1 MGAPYQGYANLGEA
15 IFGRGNRQEA
25 YNRGATEAAQLELL
39 LAKARQEVDQ
49 ARKRSEY
56 RQTLIQNGV
65 PAEVASILDAAQG
78 SGYNPEQISG
88 YRLGTQ
94 RFDLTGEAA
103 GMARS
108 GNVDAMNNL
117 LTVINGSPRVRTNIT
132 QGMAFDPYAAPQQQM
147 QTTPVGLADIAA
159 TAALGRQR
167 DAAAAESY
175 AGASADQA
183 LAGLRSRTDPNIRS
197 GGGSGGGAQTGGS
210 LSADTMA
217 MFSRPNPLDPT
228 GKPQLDPKAYQDFLS
243 WWQSVGGQGNINDA
257 ARRWITIRNPVFI
270 DPSNP
275 ASMGRSPPAGMPA
288 TVADTAQ
295 LESDLMRDGAS
306 PDAIASIVE
315 AVTKGRDFSVT
326 APVQQAP
333 RPTEEDALQALAD
346 AREAIRRGLI
356 TPEEAKR
363 RLRAAGMTRTAE
375 RIK

>member
-1 MGAPYQGYANLGEA
+1 MGAPYEGYANLGEA
-15 IFGRGNRQEA
+15 IFGRGNRQDA

-147 QTTPVGLADIAA
+147 QTTPVGLADIAMR
-159 TAALGRQR
+159 AAQGRNY
-167 DAAAAESY
+167 DASAAESY
-175 AGASADQA
+175 ADAD
-183 LAGLRSRTDPNIRS
+183 LRNRTNPSLRS
-197 GGGSGGGAQTGGS
+197 GGGSVGGTQTGGS

-275 ASMGRSPPAGMPA
+275 ASMGRSPPAPA
-288 TVADTAQ
+288 RGGS
-295 LESDLMRDGAS
+295 E
-306 PDAIASIVE
+306 P
-315 AVTKGRDFSVT
+315 
-326 APVQQAP
+326 P
-333 RPTEEDALQALAD
+333 LQAVQLLRSNPSLAPQFEQKYGPGS
-346 AREAIRRGLI
+346 ASRYLGR
-356 TPEEAKR
+356 
-363 RLRAAGMTRTAE
+363 
-375 RIK
+375 

>member
-15 IFGRGNRQEA
+15 IFGRGNRQDA

-147 QTTPVGLADIAA
+147 QTTPVGLADIAMR
-159 TAALGRQR
+159 AAQGRNY
-167 DAAAAESY
+167 DASAAESY
-175 AGASADQA
+175 ADAD
-183 LAGLRSRTDPNIRS
+183 LRNRTNPNIRVGSS
-197 GGGSGGGAQTGGS
+197 GRGQPPVLLQGPPPPNYAPKPGEVSLESILRAEGLTPDQIAQAVRAEES
-210 LSADTMA
+210 
-217 MFSRPNPLDPT
+217 
-228 GKPQLDPKAYQDFLS
+228 
-243 WWQSVGGQGNINDA
+243 GQG
-257 ARRWITIRNPVFI
+257 
-270 DPSNP
+270 
-275 ASMGRSPPAGMPA
+275 
-288 TVADTAQ
+288 
-295 LESDLMRDGAS
+295 
-306 PDAIASIVE
+306 
-315 AVTKGRDFSVT
+315 FSVT
-326 APVQQAP
+326 IPPTRPPMRAGAGAQVQTAPAQQAP
-333 RPTEEDALQALAD
+333 RPTEQEAVQALAD

>member
-39 LAKARQEVDQ
+39 LARARQEVDQ
-49 ARKRSEY
+49 ARA
-56 RQTLIQNGV
+56 RQEFSQNI
-65 PAEVASILDAAQG
+65 ARYL
-78 SGYNPEQISG
+78 PENIAGIADSAFRANYDLAKLG
-88 YRLGTQ
+88 EYRLGDQ
-94 RFDLTGEAA
+94 RFTLTDEAA
-103 GMARS
+103 GLARG

-183 LAGLRSRTDPNIRS
+183 LAGLRSRTDPNLRS

-228 GKPQLDPKAYQDFLS
+228 GKPQLDPEMYQQFLQWRMS
-243 WWQSVGGQGNINDA
+243 AGANGNINED
-257 ARRWITIRNPVFI
+257 ARRWLATRIQTGSDVGGLGGVASEVGGLARIAQRLAAEMPAAPVAA
-270 DPSNP
+270 PPPQAVQLLRSNP
-275 ASMGRSPPAGMPA
+275 SLAPQFEQKYGPGSASRYLGR
-288 TVADTAQ
+288 
-295 LESDLMRDGAS
+295 
-306 PDAIASIVE
+306 
-315 AVTKGRDFSVT
+315 
-326 APVQQAP
+326 
-333 RPTEEDALQALAD
+333 
-346 AREAIRRGLI
+346 
-356 TPEEAKR
+356 
-363 RLRAAGMTRTAE
+363 
-375 RIK
+375 